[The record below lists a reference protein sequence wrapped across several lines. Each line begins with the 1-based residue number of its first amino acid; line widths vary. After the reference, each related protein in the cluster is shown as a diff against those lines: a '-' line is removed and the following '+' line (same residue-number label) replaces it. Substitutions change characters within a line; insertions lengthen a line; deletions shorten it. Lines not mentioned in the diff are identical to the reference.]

1 MGHNV
6 ASIDGAAV
14 GGFQSILVMPNTP
27 AITSS
32 SAQPGHGFYRA
43 GSDPRKDGQ
52 AVGWEVPAPF
62 ENARLSIVAFCAA
75 RPLPKRAPP
84 TAQPGRGS
92 FCLAASVG
100 GLVHFKTLRQRN
112 HDL

>member
-1 MGHNV
+1 MARFHHAQVSNKLELESNLNALVGKDLAGMGHNV

-32 SAQPGHGFYRA
+32 SAQPSHGFYRA

-52 AVGWEVPAPF
+52 AVGW
-62 ENARLSIVAFCAA
+62 
-75 RPLPKRAPP
+75 
-84 TAQPGRGS
+84 
-92 FCLAASVG
+92 
-100 GLVHFKTLRQRN
+100 
-112 HDL
+112 